1 MTHHRDLRWEDRTP
15 RVAHLSGEIDVANAA
30 ELFSTVRAGGDGG
43 VVVDLSDV
51 SFVDSSALNQL
62 VLLHNDIELRI
73 VAPAGTPPSRLLE
86 LTGLV
91 QVFQIYGELDAALH
105 GD

>member
-1 MTHHRDLRWEDRTP
+1 MTNHPDLRWGVGTP
-15 RVAHLSGEIDVANAA
+15 RVAHLSGEMDVANAT
-30 ELFSTVRAGGDGG
+30 ELFSTVRAGGDGT

-62 VLLHNDIELRI
+62 VRLHNDIELRI
-73 VAPAGTPPSRLLE
+73 VAPAGTPPHRLLE

-91 QVFQIYGELDAALH
+91 PVLQIYGDLDAAL
-105 GD
+105 GRD